1 MCAKI
6 VSAAQKARGRP
17 ARVLRDNRSSMV
29 AGRIFGGPVW
39 TLKAGCSVP
48 SGSPTTARSCLSGA
62 TIRAPRL
69 TACGRCGLS
78 SRSRS
83 RPCYDEAVSSATGA
97 CS

>member
-1 MCAKI
+1 MGRASRKKANARAQRQPRQ
-6 VSAAQKARGRP
+6 VSIYNPG
-17 ARVLRDNRSSMV
+17 
-29 AGRIFGGPVW
+29 
-39 TLKAGCSVP
+39 
-48 SGSPTTARSCLSGA
+48 SCLSGA